1 MNKEDYMSSVGK
13 YVKERISMLDYEKIP
28 KPIKFSVS
36 IDNDTNFRLQYIA
49 KLLETSRASLSADF
63 IQMAIVEAEKALGL
77 NPFDFESDYSKAL
90 MESCGG
96 HFHHDETGYYRVTPS
111 GEKIKVIDPDNEDEI
126 DYNQNPLPK
135 NKEEK

>member
-1 MNKEDYMSSVGK
+1 MTSVEK
-13 YVKERISMLDYEKIP
+13 YVKERIAMLDYEKIP

-49 KLLETSRASLSADF
+49 KMLETNRATLSADF

-77 NPFDFESDYSKAL
+77 NPFDFESEYSKAL

-96 HFHHDETGYYRVTPS
+96 HSFQDESGYYRVTSS
-111 GEKIKVIDPDNEDEI
+111 GEKIKVIDPNSEDEI
-126 DYNQNPLPK
+126 DYNQIPLEK
-135 NKEEK
+135 DNEEK